1 MKKLKTKWFNKWA
14 KKQKLSNKKLL
25 LAIADMQ
32 NNLSSVNLG
41 GGLYKVRVSSE
52 GNGKSSAYRTIVV
65 YRENDRAVMV
75 YGFMK
80 NEQENISI
88 VRLKNLKILA
98 KDILSLDD
106 KLLWALIN
114 DGIFVQIGEKDEK

>member
-14 KKQKLSNKKLL
+14 KKQKLSNEKLL

-52 GNGKSSAYRTIVV
+52 GSGKSSAYRTIVV
-65 YRENDRAVMV
+65 YRENDRAVIV

-106 KLLWALIN
+106 KLLSALIN

>member
-1 MKKLKTKWFNKWA
+1 
-14 KKQKLSNKKLL
+14 
-25 LAIADMQ
+25 
-32 NNLSSVNLG
+32 
-41 GGLYKVRVSSE
+41 
-52 GNGKSSAYRTIVV
+52 
-65 YRENDRAVMV
+65 MV

-88 VRLKNLKILA
+88 ERLKNLKILA

>member
-14 KKQKLSNKKLL
+14 KKQKLSNEKLL
-25 LAIADMQ
+25 LAIADIQ

>member
-14 KKQKLSNKKLL
+14 KKQKLSNEKLL

-32 NNLSSVNLG
+32 NNLSSVHLG

-52 GNGKSSAYRTIVV
+52 SSGKSAAFRTIVV
-65 YRENDRAVMV
+65 YKKGDRAVMV

-80 NEQENISI
+80 KEQENLSASE
-88 VRLKNLKILA
+88 LKNFKTLS
-98 KDILSLDD
+98 KDIL
-106 KLLWALIN
+106 ALSNEALESAIKKE
-114 DGIFVQIGEKDEK
+114 IFIEIGEAS

>member
-1 MKKLKTKWFNKWA
+1 MKNLKTKWFNKWA
-14 KKQKLSNKKLL
+14 KKQKLPDERLL
-25 LAIADMQ
+25 LAIEDMQ
-32 NNLSSVNLG
+32 HNLSSVSLG
-41 GGLYKVRVSSE
+41 GGLYKVRVSLEHS
-52 GNGKSSAYRTIVV
+52 GKSSAYRTIVV

-106 KLLWALIN
+106 KLLYALIN